1 MPTPK
6 ATQIN
11 LTSKQVENLLK
22 LVRGHKTGQQIV
34 KRAKIIL
41 YAGDKKTNSWIAK
54 ELNTTIGR
62 VSLWRDRWASFA
74 EIPLEELTA
83 RERLEDAPRSGAPA
97 KITAEQ
103 RCQIE
108 KLACEQPQEYGV
120 PISQWSNKELAAE
133 IMRQNIVDSISP
145 RHAGRLLKRS
155 RYKTSSN

>member
-6 ATQIN
+6 AIPVALTLKQTQE
-11 LTSKQVENLLK
+11 LTK
-22 LVRGHKTGQQIV
+22 LVKGHKTGQQIA

-54 ELNTTIGR
+54 ELNSTIGS
-62 VSLWRDRWASFA
+62 VSLWRTRWASFA
-74 EIPLEELTA
+74 EIPLDELTA
-83 RERLEDAPRSGAPA
+83 KERLEDAPRSGAPA

-108 KLACEQPQEYGV
+108 KLACEHPQEHGV
-120 PISQWSNKELAAE
+120 PISQWSNKDLAAE
-133 IMRQNIVDSISP
+133 IMRQKIVDSISP

-155 RYKTSSN
+155 RPKTSSN